1 MPLFILSPY
10 LSPVR
15 GGGGLTSALLLP
27 LLLHDPVYDRTVRLL
42 PRYAK
47 PAEAMG
53 AEYIPM
59 ILSLQWIIGF
69 EKTSEI
75 SSEIAAEFGF
85 FPESTKVKARR
96 ACANIFRRLNRG
108 YYTVARRYEFYVR
121 VAGTISH
128 ERAQRTSEILFL
140 PREHKIHIFELACNV
155 LFII

>member
-59 ILSLQWIIGF
+59 ILSLQ
-69 EKTSEI
+69 
-75 SSEIAAEFGF
+75 
-85 FPESTKVKARR
+85 
-96 ACANIFRRLNRG
+96 
-108 YYTVARRYEFYVR
+108 
-121 VAGTISH
+121 
-128 ERAQRTSEILFL
+128 
-140 PREHKIHIFELACNV
+140 
-155 LFII
+155 